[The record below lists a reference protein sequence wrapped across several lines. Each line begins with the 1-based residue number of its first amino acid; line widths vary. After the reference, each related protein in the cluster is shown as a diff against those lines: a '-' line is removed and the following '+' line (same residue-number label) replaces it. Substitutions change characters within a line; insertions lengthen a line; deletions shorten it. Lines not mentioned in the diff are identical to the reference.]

1 MRLTA
6 TRERGQDD
14 RRGLSADAVVGT
26 TGLKKQEPDS
36 AMPLNTALI
45 LLAALAQMALTFA
58 VYFVM
63 VRGRVSAVKAKQV
76 RASQYDLV
84 EGEPPHLARVT
95 NSVRS
100 QFELPVLFYALV
112 LMLVAINR
120 VTMLDVVLAWAF
132 VGLRV
137 VHFIAHTKGQNVAV
151 RMRVFALGMLVV
163 AALAVHALLIV
174 LGEMLS

>member
-1 MRLTA
+1 
-6 TRERGQDD
+6 
-14 RRGLSADAVVGT
+14 
-26 TGLKKQEPDS
+26 
-36 AMPLNTALI
+36 MPLNTALI

-58 VYFVM
+58 IYIVM
-63 VRGRVSAVKAKQV
+63 VRGRVSAVRANQV
-76 RASQYDLV
+76 RASQYVLV

-132 VGLRV
+132 VVLRV
-137 VHFIAHTKGQNVAV
+137 VHFFAHTKGQDVVV
-151 RMRVFALGMLVV
+151 RMRVFGFGLLVV
-163 AALAVHALLIV
+163 MALAAHALVIL
-174 LGEMLS
+174 LGEIFA